1 MDFTGISANG
11 LTEAELNKITDAIE
25 HIADFNAVAVKEG
38 TDEWAHWVSV
48 LADSGIIVTVNVGFV
63 SNIVRFGN
71 AVCIFLKI
79 NKFIKQ
85 NRKYGMGMDL
95 DNVQLQMWLL
105 KQCNPS
111 DVSLTIVPNS
121 TVESALTK
129 MLNKLFNKKR
139 VYLGSA
145 IDSRYQIETNSYAS
159 FNWDSLMHAM
169 EISDG
174 FNLSLMQNMLV
185 AGYTEQISK
194 HRTGALWKLI
204 ELIN

>member
-11 LTEAELNKITDAIE
+11 LTETELNKITDAIE
-25 HIADFNAVAVKEG
+25 HIADANAVAVKEG
-38 TDEWAHWVSV
+38 TDEWAYWMSV
-48 LADSGIIVTVNVGFV
+48 LADSGIIVAVDAGFI
-63 SNIVRFGN
+63 SNIVRFGSV
-71 AVCIFLKI
+71 VCIFLKI
-79 NKFIKQ
+79 NKFMKQ
-85 NRKYGMGMDL
+85 NRKYGMRMDL
-95 DNVQLQMWLL
+95 DNVQLQMWVL
-105 KQCNPS
+105 KRCNPS
-111 DVSLTIVPNS
+111 DASLTIVPNS
-121 TVESALTK
+121 TVESVLTK
-129 MLNKLFNKKR
+129 LLNKLFNKKR

-145 IDSRYQIETNSYAS
+145 IDRRYQIETNNYGS

-174 FNLSLMQNMLV
+174 FNLSLTQNMLV

>member
-11 LTEAELNKITDAIE
+11 LTETELNKIIDAIE
-25 HIADFNAVAVKEG
+25 HIADVNAVAVKEG
-38 TDEWAHWVSV
+38 TDEWAHWLAV
-48 LADSGIIVTVNVGFV
+48 LADTGVIVTVDVGFV
-63 SNIVRFGN
+63 SNIVRFGGV
-71 AVCIFLKI
+71 VCIFLKI

-85 NRKYGMGMDL
+85 NRKYGMHMDL
-95 DNVQLQMWLL
+95 DNVQLQMWVL

-111 DVSLTIVPNS
+111 DVRLTIVPNS
-121 TVESALTK
+121 TIESVLTK
-129 MLNKLFNKKR
+129 FLNKLFNKKR

-159 FNWDSLMHAM
+159 FNWDSLVQAM

-174 FNLSLMQNMLV
+174 FNLSLIQNMLV